1 MVRAAAVSILVAAV
15 GAILAYAVVVSPV
28 QHGFNINTVG
38 AILMI
43 VGIVGL
49 AVSVLFGLMGGAGSL
64 HNRDVNQMTGA
75 AVASILVA
83 AVGAILAYAVVVSPV
98 QHGFNINTVGNILM
112 IVGIVGLAL
121 SLLFGLIRGFE
132 SQRQRTVVDDGR
144 GNPVRRED
152 RYYREDRYS

>member
-28 QHGFNINTVG
+28 QHGFDINTVG

-49 AVSVLFGLMGGAGSL
+49 ALCVLFGLIGGVGSPQ
-64 HNRDVNQMTGA
+64 NRDVNQMAGA

-83 AVGAILAYAVVVSPV
+83 AVGAILAFAVVVSPV
-98 QHGFNINTVGNILM
+98 QHGFNINTVGNILI
-112 IVGIVGLAL
+112 IVGCVGLAL
-121 SLLFGLIRGFE
+121 SLLFGLIRGLD
-132 SQRQRTVVDDGR
+132 SQRRRTVDDGR
-144 GNPVRRED
+144 RNVIH
-152 RYYREDRYS
+152 REDRYS

>member
-49 AVSVLFGLMGGAGSL
+49 AVSVLFGLIGGTGST
-64 HNRDVNQMTGA
+64 HNREVNQMTGA

-83 AVGAILAYAVVVSPV
+83 AVGAILAFAVVVSPV
-98 QHGFNINTVGNILM
+98 QHGFNINTVGNILI
-112 IVGIVGLAL
+112 IVGCVGLAL
-121 SLLFGLIRGFE
+121 SLLFGLIRGLE
-132 SQRQRTVVDDGR
+132 SQRRRTGADDRR
-144 GNPVRRED
+144 GNVIHRED
-152 RYYREDRYS
+152 RYF